1 MKSVFAILLACLF
14 AVPARAGFFLE
25 RDAAEEEQK
34 ALDIDRGFSLG
45 GGASAMYYLGA
56 FDLSLE
62 GVSAYRFQNDFG
74 VSLDVSLGLSEAVH
88 EAGVEMQVFVGEND
102 FFGVGAGGTF
112 FREDGDW
119 NRAPRLFVDYGR
131 NMKPWRRAHF
141 ALQAKI
147 RLSYLIG
154 ETLSREETYVTKRA
168 GTIVSGHLS
177 LIFF

>member
-1 MKSVFAILLACLF
+1 MKFFVAILLCIF
-14 AVPARAGFFLE
+14 IPAQAGFFLD

-34 ALDIDRGFSLG
+34 VLDIDRGFSFG

-56 FDLSLE
+56 FDLSLG

-74 VSLDVSLGLSEAVH
+74 VSVDVEFGVSDAVH
-88 EAGVEMQVFVGEND
+88 EAGVEMQIFLGEND
-102 FFGVGAGGTF
+102 FFGVGAGGTLF
-112 FREDGDW
+112 KEDGDW
-119 NRAPRLFVDYGR
+119 KRAPRIFVDYGR

-147 RLSYLIG
+147 RLAYLIG
-154 ETLSREETYVTKRA
+154 ESLTREENLVTKRA
-168 GTIVSGHLS
+168 STTVSGHLA